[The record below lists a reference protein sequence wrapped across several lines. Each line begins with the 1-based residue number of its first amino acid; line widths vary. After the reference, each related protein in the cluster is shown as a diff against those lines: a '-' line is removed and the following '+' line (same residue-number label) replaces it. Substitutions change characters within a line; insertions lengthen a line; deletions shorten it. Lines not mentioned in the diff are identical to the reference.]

1 MLTKG
6 IDLGFT
12 GSEIKQG
19 IVEGYFALFNNKD
32 LDGDIIERGAFAKT
46 LAERGPAGKQLI
58 KYLLDHDT
66 KKVVAKI
73 TELYEDEKGLKYVAK
88 IGTHTAGKDFQE
100 MIESDLINQ
109 HSFGYKTIKQQYDSL
124 AKANRLKEL
133 MMSEGS
139 ALQFLGANP
148 ETTIISLKNFEDAI
162 ETFNKLDSCIRSSKA
177 TDETLLQLDIKLN
190 SLSQFIK
197 AGQTTFDTK
206 AENTKIILDLI
217 NKRQNGI

>member
-66 KKVVAKI
+66 KKAVAKI

-109 HSFGYKTIKQQYDSL
+109 HSFGYKTIKEQYDSL
-124 AKANRLKEL
+124 SKANRLKEL

-162 ETFNKLDSCIRSSKA
+162 ETFNKLDSYIRSSKA
-177 TDETLLQLDIKLN
+177 TDETLLQLQIKLN
-190 SLSQFIK
+190 SLSEYIK

-206 AENTKIILDLI
+206 AENTKLILDLI
-217 NKRQNGI
+217 NKRTNGI

>member
-6 IDLGFT
+6 IDVGFT
-12 GSEIKQG
+12 GSDTKQG
-19 IVEGYFALFNNKD
+19 VIEGYFALFNNKD

-46 LAERGPAGKQLI
+46 ITERGPNGKQLI

-73 TELYEDEKGLKYVAK
+73 NELYEDEKGLKYVAK
-88 IGTHTAGKDFQE
+88 IGSHSAGKDFQE
-100 MIESDLINQ
+100 MIESELINQ
-109 HSFGYKTIKQQYDSL
+109 HSFGYKTIKQQYDTL

-139 ALQFLGANP
+139 AIQFLGANP
-148 ETTIISLKNFEDAI
+148 DTNIISLKSFEDAI
-162 ETFNKLDSCIRSSKA
+162 ETFDKLDRFIRSSKA
-177 TDETLLQLDIKLN
+177 SDETLQELELKLQ
-190 SLSQFIK
+190 SLSAFIK
-197 AGQTTFDTK
+197 AGKSTFEQK
-206 AENTKIILDLI
+206 ADHTQIIIDLI

>member
-46 LAERGPAGKQLI
+46 LAERGPTGKQLI

-73 TELYEDEKGLKYVAK
+73 TELY
-88 IGTHTAGKDFQE
+88 
-100 MIESDLINQ
+100 
-109 HSFGYKTIKQQYDSL
+109 
-124 AKANRLKEL
+124 
-133 MMSEGS
+133 
-139 ALQFLGANP
+139 
-148 ETTIISLKNFEDAI
+148 
-162 ETFNKLDSCIRSSKA
+162 
-177 TDETLLQLDIKLN
+177 
-190 SLSQFIK
+190 
-197 AGQTTFDTK
+197 
-206 AENTKIILDLI
+206 
-217 NKRQNGI
+217 

>member
-32 LDGDIIERGAFAKT
+32 LDGDIIERGAFSKT
-46 LAERGPAGKQLI
+46 LAERGPSGKQLI

-162 ETFNKLDSCIRSSKA
+162 ETFNKLDSYIRSSKA
-177 TDETLLQLDIKLN
+177 TDETLIELQIKLN
-190 SLSQFIK
+190 SLSEYIK

>member
-109 HSFGYKTIKQQYDSL
+109 HSFGYKAIKQQYDSL
-124 AKANRLKEL
+124 SKANRLKEL

-162 ETFNKLDSCIRSSKA
+162 ETFNKLDSYMRSSKA
-177 TDETLLQLDIKLN
+177 SDETLIELQIKLN
-190 SLSQFIK
+190 SLSEYIK

-217 NKRQNGI
+217 NKRTNGI

>member
-19 IVEGYFALFNNKD
+19 IVEGYFAIFNNKD

-109 HSFGYKTIKQQYDSL
+109 HSFGYKTIKEQYDSL
-124 AKANRLKEL
+124 AKANRLKEI

-162 ETFNKLDSCIRSSKA
+162 ETFNKLDGYIRSSKS
-177 TDETLLQLDIKLN
+177 TDETLLQLQIKLH
-190 SLSQFIK
+190 SLSEYIK

-217 NKRQNGI
+217 TKRTNGI

>member
-162 ETFNKLDSCIRSSKA
+162 ETFNKLDSYIRSSKA
-177 TDETLLQLDIKLN
+177 TDETLIELQIKLN
-190 SLSQFIK
+190 SLSEYIK

-217 NKRQNGI
+217 NKRTNGI

>member
-12 GSEIKQG
+12 GSELKQG

-58 KYLLDHDT
+58 KYQLDHDT

-124 AKANRLKEL
+124 SKANRLKEL

-162 ETFNKLDSCIRSSKA
+162 ETFNKLDSYIRSSKA
-177 TDETLLQLDIKLN
+177 SDETLLQLDIKLN
-190 SLSQFIK
+190 SLSEYIK

-206 AENTKIILDLI
+206 AENTKLILDLI
-217 NKRQNGI
+217 NKRQHGI

>member
-109 HSFGYKTIKQQYDSL
+109 HSFGYKTIKQQYDSSS
-124 AKANRLKEL
+124 KANRLKEL

-162 ETFNKLDSCIRSSKA
+162 ETFNKLDSYIRSSKA

-206 AENTKIILDLI
+206 AETTKLIIDLI

>member
-88 IGTHTAGKDFQE
+88 IGTHTLGKDFHE

-124 AKANRLKEL
+124 SKANRLKEL

-162 ETFNKLDSCIRSSKA
+162 ETFNKLDGYIRSSKA

-190 SLSQFIK
+190 SLSQYIK

>member
-162 ETFNKLDSCIRSSKA
+162 ETFNKLDSYIRSSKA
-177 TDETLLQLDIKLN
+177 SDETLLQLDIKLN

-217 NKRQNGI
+217 NKRQHGI

>member
-162 ETFNKLDSCIRSSKA
+162 ETFNKLDSYIRSSKA
-177 TDETLLQLDIKLN
+177 SDETLIELQIKLN
-190 SLSQFIK
+190 SLSEYIK
-197 AGQTTFDTK
+197 AGRTTFDTK

-217 NKRQNGI
+217 NKRTNGI

>member
-32 LDGDIIERGAFAKT
+32 LDGDIIERGAFSKT
-46 LAERGPAGKQLI
+46 LAERGPSGKQLI

-162 ETFNKLDSCIRSSKA
+162 ETFNKLDSYIRSSKA
-177 TDETLLQLDIKLN
+177 TDETLIELQIKLN
-190 SLSQFIK
+190 SLSEYIK

-206 AENTKIILDLI
+206 AENTKLILDLI
-217 NKRQNGI
+217 NKRTNGI